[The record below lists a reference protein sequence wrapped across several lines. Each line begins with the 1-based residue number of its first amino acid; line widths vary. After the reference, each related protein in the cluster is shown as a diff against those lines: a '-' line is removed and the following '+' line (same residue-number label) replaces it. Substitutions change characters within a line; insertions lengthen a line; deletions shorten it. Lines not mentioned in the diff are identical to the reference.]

1 MFARILPP
9 LVVAMVALIPLGAQ
23 GASGGFVLANASRGQ
38 MGGTTV
44 AAPASGSHLPVDYQ
58 YAVSYSFLAGYEHSL
73 GRILSFR
80 GALGYQK
87 ALLTAYG
94 ATIPGYFQGDMTEV
108 PFVDAEIAR
117 HWLNLPLD
125 VKLTLPIGRGGLY
138 LAMGP
143 KASVL
148 VSASHRDKLT
158 QQSHDVGGD
167 TSRFNFA
174 VGFRVGGEIPIGDVG
189 SIVIEAGYHKGLVN
203 TWKGSDTQE
212 GEIVLLGVGFK
223 MDLLKARTAEP

>member
-1 MFARILPP
+1 MIVRFLPS
-9 LVVAMVALIPLGAQ
+9 LTLAVVALVPLGAQ

-38 MGGTTV
+38 MGGVTV
-44 AAPASGSHLPVDYQ
+44 AAPANDTHQPVDYQ
-58 YAVSYSFLAGYEHSL
+58 YAVRYSFLAGYEHSL
-73 GRILSFR
+73 GRVLSFM
-80 GALGYQK
+80 GAIGYQN

-94 ATIPGYFQGDMTEV
+94 ATIPGYLQGDKTEV

-117 HWLNLPLD
+117 HWLNLPID
-125 VKLTLPIGRGGLY
+125 VKLTLPIGRGGLF

-158 QQSHDVGGD
+158 QKTHDLGD
-167 TSRFNFA
+167 ETSRFNFA

-189 SIVIEAGYHKGLVN
+189 SVLIESGYHKGLIN

-212 GEIVLLGVGFK
+212 GEIVLLGIGFK
-223 MDLLKARTAEP
+223 MPLRQARPAEP